1 VSSVQPSEPRPAA
14 TVVLF
19 RPGPDGPEILL
30 TQRPTSMA
38 FAAGMHVFPGGA
50 VDAADADPRLASWS
64 ARGPA
69 DAATAMGD
77 NVSPAEAMALHLAA
91 IRELFEEAGVL
102 LADGPVAGERLAE
115 SRRRLLDGTGLADAL
130 GGLDVHLRT
139 DLLMPVA
146 HWTTPRWMPRRFSTW
161 FFVADLPAGAEVSF
175 EGDEVMGHRWVSPT
189 RALKQLADG
198 DIEMWIPT
206 SSVVER
212 LVEMGALNATEVGR
226 GLTLERART
235 PRIVEE
241 DATVVRFAFGAVG
254 GTPGREGSG
263 ALHGRREM
271 VFVDPGDPSDDA
283 LDAIMETF
291 LRRGGEIRAIVLT
304 ATDPDHAA
312 GAEPL
317 ARPLGAPILVAPGA
331 GRHLP
336 YETQEVSDGERL
348 PADVDLRVRLGS
360 LGSGRLQIVEA
371 SAGE

>member
-1 VSSVQPSEPRPAA
+1 
-14 TVVLF
+14 
-19 RPGPDGPEILL
+19 
-30 TQRPTSMA
+30 
-38 FAAGMHVFPGGA
+38 
-50 VDAADADPRLASWS
+50 
-64 ARGPA
+64 
-69 DAATAMGD
+69 MGE
-77 NVSPAEAMALHLAA
+77 NVSPAEAIALHLAA
-91 IRELFEEAGVL
+91 IRELFEESGVL
-102 LADGPVAGERLAE
+102 LADGPVTVERLAE
-115 SRRRLLDGTGLADAL
+115 SRRRLLDGAGLADAL
-130 GGLDVHLRT
+130 EGLDLRLRT
-139 DLLMPVA
+139 DLLVPIS

-175 EGDEVMGHRWVSPT
+175 VGGEVMAHRWVSPA

-212 LVEMGALNATEVGR
+212 LVEIGALNATEVGR
-226 GLTLERART
+226 KLNLARTRT

-241 DATVVRFAFGAVG
+241 AATVVRFAFGAVG

-263 ALHGRREM
+263 ALHGRRELLI
-271 VFVDPGDPSDDA
+271 VDPGDPSDEA
-283 LDAIMETF
+283 LDAIMAAF

-312 GAEPL
+312 GAEAL

-336 YETQEVSDGERL
+336 YETREVSDGERL
-348 PADVDLRVRLGS
+348 PADVDLRVHLGPP
-360 LGSGRLQIVEA
+360 GSGRLEIVKA

>member
-1 VSSVQPSEPRPAA
+1 VSAGQASEPRPAA
-14 TVVLF
+14 TVVLL

-30 TQRPTSMA
+30 TQRPTSMS

-50 VDAADADPRLASWS
+50 VDAADSDARLPLWS
-64 ARGPA
+64 ARGPS
-69 DAATAMGD
+69 DAAQVMGD

-102 LADGPVAGERLAE
+102 LADGPVAAEPLAE
-115 SRRRLLDGTGLADAL
+115 SRRRLLDGAGLADAL
-130 GGLDVHLRT
+130 QGLDLRLRS
-139 DLLMPVA
+139 DLLVPIA
-146 HWTTPRWMPRRFSTW
+146 HWTTPRWMARRFSTW

-175 EGDEVMGHRWVSPT
+175 LGGEVMANRWVSPA

-212 LVEMGALNATEVGR
+212 LVEIGAPNATEVGNELNLAR
-226 GLTLERART
+226 TRT

-241 DATVVRFAFGAVG
+241 GATVVRFAFGAVG

-263 ALHGRREM
+263 SLHGQREL
-271 VFVDPGDPSDDA
+271 VFVDPGDPSDEA
-283 LDAIMETF
+283 LDAIMATY

-317 ARPLGAPILVAPGA
+317 ASPLGAPILVAPGA

-336 YETQEVSDGERL
+336 YETREVGESELL
-348 PADVDLRVRLGS
+348 PADVELRVRLGPP
-360 LGSGRLQIVEA
+360 GSGRLEIVDT